1 MLTNSNT
8 NLKTEHQNINLN
20 SFSNGFGGNGTNDI
34 QIIDNNNSERGSH
47 ASGAKKS
54 LSKNNG
60 KDEILMSGG
69 KKLDNID

>member
-1 MLTNSNT
+1 MNKEQHS
-8 NLKTEHQNINLN
+8 NINLN

-47 ASGAKKS
+47 TSGAKKS
-54 LSKNNG
+54 LNKNN

>member
-8 NLKTEHQNINLN
+8 NLKPDHQNINLN

-47 ASGAKKS
+47 TSGAKKS
-54 LSKNNG
+54 LNKNN